1 MKRRKSVNKNFDY
14 RKILTSLVSR
24 WNAESDKFQEIQKD
38 SADDLKTLRQGL
50 KNTGT
55 AFELGFA

>member
-1 MKRRKSVNKNFDY
+1 MNKNFDY

>member
-1 MKRRKSVNKNFDY
+1 MKRRKSVNENFDY
-14 RKILTSLVSR
+14 REILTSLVSR

-38 SADDLKTLRQGL
+38 SADALKTLRQGL
-50 KNTGT
+50 KKTGT

>member
-1 MKRRKSVNKNFDY
+1 MNENFDY
-14 RKILTSLVSR
+14 REILTSLVSR

-38 SADDLKTLRQGL
+38 SADALKTLRQGL
-50 KNTGT
+50 KKTGT